1 MATTE
6 IASIVTDA
14 VFNPIIQG
22 AGIHL
27 ATCCMVGGRVPRKL
41 LAESSLTNGNK
52 SRPARDRKTYGSTSA
67 ITAIYI

>member
-27 ATCCMVGGRVPRKL
+27 VMWRMVGSRVPGKL
-41 LAESSLTNGNK
+41 LAESTLTNGNK
-52 SRPARDRKTYGSTSA
+52 SRPALDRKTYGNTSA